1 MINFGQNEWNAS
13 DSGFTNAHEAR
24 GHSHRQQFSE
34 RKQNHH
40 NDALNEHMFKHILS
54 VFLNLQVFIYASK
67 IDCIYIYVYIHI
79 VYKYILICM
88 QRLYMSIYICFS
100 VIYIYYM
107 YISSWLTLALC
118 LQGIQKTAYAMKI
131 FQMASSTFSMGDLVK
146 DQKKH
151 IYIYIFSQNVS
162 FKTYG
167 IQCQI
172 RYAVRVEAY
181 LRKFQKGDFPSE
193 AACKQCGC
201 KFREEVLKLVEE
213 FEGFKGREAC
223 LAHLYIYIYLYKYI
237 YIFMF

>member
-67 IDCIYIYVYIHI
+67 IDCIYIYMYI
-79 VYKYILICM
+79 YILYINIFRSVCKDYIC
-88 QRLYMSIYICFS
+88 LYIYVFQLYIYILYVYFIVTNFS
-100 VIYIYYM
+100 LVPARN
-107 YISSWLTLALC
+107 SEDC
-118 LQGIQKTAYAMKI
+118 LRDEDLPNGIKHFQYGRLGKGSKKT
-131 FQMASSTFSMGDLVK
+131 
-146 DQKKH
+146 
-151 IYIYIFSQNVS
+151 YIYIFSQNVS

-223 LAHLYIYIYLYKYI
+223 LAHLYIYISV
-237 YIFMF
+237 